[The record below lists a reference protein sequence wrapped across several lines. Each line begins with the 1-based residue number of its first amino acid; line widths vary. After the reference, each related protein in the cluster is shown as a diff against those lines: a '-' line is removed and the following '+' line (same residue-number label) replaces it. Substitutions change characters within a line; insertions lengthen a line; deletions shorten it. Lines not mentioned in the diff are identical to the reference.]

1 MNKKE
6 KDNIWIFT
14 FEYARVAKV
23 GGLGEVPPNQAENLT
38 DYFDFTVF
46 MPSHGQIKRFKD
58 QESYKRLSFECN
70 GKFDPAIIKE
80 KTEEMEYKISFHR
93 VKINGVNIVLLS
105 GENSL
110 SSKFLDDDNVYNPDT
125 IDGKFYLY
133 ARGMQCYIR
142 SLLKDNIENLPNLIH
157 MHDHHVLF
165 PFLNIKQELNKRNL
179 EIPSII
185 TIHLL
190 TYPRKDIDFY
200 KLCGI
205 DNTPIK
211 IRFKNGFK
219 SLTLKEVFEL
229 AKDEKKEKSDDRKPP
244 TVEKIAAIVSDL
256 VTSVSESYL
265 KSDVIPE
272 CGGELIEFKSD
283 FVWDGCD
290 WQYKEIHDD
299 VIKNH
304 EKDIR
309 RVLNIP
315 NDQEITQIDMKKYL
329 LTHKIGNL
337 DKSPLIRSE
346 KVIKAI
352 NEISNG
358 NQFVKDGRIKAF
370 ETSGPLAI
378 TTGRVSPQKGFDVI
392 LESIPDIIEVIPNAK
407 FLLLVLPTDYSI
419 EEIKEYSGFVKKFP
433 ENLRIIFGIAP
444 DVFNLAHIASDAYC
458 AISRWEPF
466 GIMALEA
473 MASKL
478 PVIGTKVG
486 GIQETVLDLRELP
499 NKGTGILIEKDNKK
513 QFIEAVINI
522 FRVAQI
528 YERETLQKEINENRI
543 EDLLEDITYE
553 EIKTKVKDN
562 PQYFLKIKEYCYNRV
577 ENHFRWRIVS
587 KKLINLYSDIQQI
600 HNS

>member
-6 KDNIWIFT
+6 KDKIWIFT

-58 QESYKRLSFECN
+58 QESYKRLSFECT

-142 SLLKDNIENLPNLIH
+142 SLLKDNVENLPNLIH

-205 DNTPIK
+205 DDTPIN
-211 IRFKNGFK
+211 IRFEEGFK
-219 SLTLKEVFEL
+219 SLTLKEVFKL
-229 AKDEKKEKSDDRKPP
+229 AKDEKEEKSDKKTP
-244 TVEKIAAIVSDL
+244 TVEKVAAIVSDL

-272 CGGELIEFKSD
+272 CGGEMIEFKSD
-283 FVWDGCD
+283 FVRDGCD
-290 WQYKEIHDD
+290 CQYEDILDD
-299 VIKNH
+299 VMKNH
-304 EKDIR
+304 AKDIR
-309 RVLNIP
+309 RVLDIP
-315 NDQEITQIDMKKYL
+315 NEQNITQIDMKKYL
-329 LTHKIGNL
+329 LTHKIGSL

-419 EEIKEYSGFVKKFP
+419 EEIKEYSKYVKKFP

-478 PVIGTKVG
+478 PVIGTKIG

-528 YERETLQKEINENRI
+528 YERETLQKEINEDHI
-543 EDLLEDITYE
+543 KDLLEDITYE